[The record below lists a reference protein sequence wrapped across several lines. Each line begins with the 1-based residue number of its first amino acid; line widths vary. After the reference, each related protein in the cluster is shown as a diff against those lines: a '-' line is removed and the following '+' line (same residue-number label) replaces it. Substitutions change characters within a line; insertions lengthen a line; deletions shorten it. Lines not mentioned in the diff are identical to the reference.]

1 MINQLFRKMIPN
13 EMLIKILACYNLKS
27 LSDSKIFT
35 KHDLILHNTVKR
47 LYEIR
52 ETLLQYYLPCKRH
65 LYLNIITLSKCMT
78 ILRQVIRLY
87 NYKLNKSEKY
97 ISKKKTTAYQLLP
110 INNDAAFSVIN
121 KTETIITFD

>member
-65 LYLNIITLSKCMT
+65 LYLNIIRPSHGLDSE
-78 ILRQVIRLY
+78 Y
-87 NYKLNKSEKY
+87 NY
-97 ISKKKTTAYQLLP
+97 
-110 INNDAAFSVIN
+110 
-121 KTETIITFD
+121 